1 MEEYRKILI
10 EKEKQEN
17 ISNNIIYDQYSILYM
32 VDSDEDRNDL
42 KRNKS
47 ICNSQ
52 IFKNNNNNLLKH
64 SVSTFNNDFEML
76 SNEDEEGDDIFQK
89 MRSVRSGTLY
99 INSNRILNS
108 KKEDKMNLKRSNN
121 QKNNIL

>member
-89 MRSVRSGTLY
+89 LRSVRSGTLY

-108 KKEDKMNLKRSNN
+108 KKRR
-121 QKNNIL
+121 